1 MDELILPT
9 LWLLLVA
16 PQLLLSMCVCVCARA
31 RGCFPWCVR
40 RSGKIFSSFRERREE
55 TRAVSGTESRFLL
68 QRTLAAY
75 QKGDKSPQGR
85 SRSATGGGWLSFFRA
100 TSRRAPLASLPPFP
114 LLAPLALNPCFC
126 SFLLASGVHKL
137 VLSLALSTHSAVK
150 KGGTMTKRIGER
162 GGYCR
167 FPKTFGSNEPR
178 VS

>member
-1 MDELILPT
+1 M
-9 LWLLLVA
+9 
-16 PQLLLSMCVCVCARA
+16 CARA
-31 RGCFPWCVR
+31 RGCVPWCVR
-40 RSGKIFSSFRERREE
+40 EKYKTHKLDQTGPQALLGRGEEGRLRIQSPVFYCREHLQYIKRRTSRRKDAQEARRGEGGK
-55 TRAVSGTESRFLL
+55 
-68 QRTLAAY
+68 
-75 QKGDKSPQGR
+75 
-85 SRSATGGGWLSFFRA
+85 FFRA